1 MSDDRQKR
9 HSGVDGRPYG
19 LMYGFLKR
27 TICSAEG
34 PGQAKEAAPERWDK
48 EELVRFFKRLG
59 TVPQS
64 WSAQRSALRICLAAA
79 EMAGESDSTPSAVYE
94 DLVAFCS
101 DADRGVCR
109 EVPLCSECPISSYCG
124 HTSRRPSIKEWPE
137 SERPRERLLSEGE
150 EHLSDSEL
158 LAIIIGGGTKQES
171 AVALAKRLLS
181 RFGSLRRLAQ
191 CSTAELGSLPGIGP
205 AKVARI
211 KAALAIARR
220 FATEKVPAGT
230 AIEGSRQL
238 FMHFHERLQGLKKET
253 FYTILLDTKHRML
266 GEEQVAVGS
275 LSESVV
281 HPREVFK
288 RAIAESAAA
297 VIFVHNHPSGNP
309 DPSPQDRTLT
319 RRLCEAGRLVG
330 IRVLDHLIIGR
341 DCYFSFAE
349 EGLLDPQP
357 AP

>member
-1 MSDDRQKR
+1 MSEERQKR
-9 HSGVDGRPYG
+9 LSALDGRPYG
-19 LMYGFLKR
+19 EMYALLKR
-27 TICSAEG
+27 TVCPAEG
-34 PGQAKEAAPERWDK
+34 LRRAQEAAPERWDR
-48 EELVRFFKRLG
+48 EELVRLFKRLG
-59 TVPQS
+59 TVPHS
-64 WSAQRSALRICLAAA
+64 WPARRSALRVCLAAA
-79 EMAGESDSTPSAVYE
+79 QMAAENDCPPGAVYE
-94 DLVAFCS
+94 DLVAFCA
-101 DADRGVCR
+101 DATGGPCG
-109 EVPLCSECPISSYCG
+109 EVPLCSQCPIAPYCE
-124 HTSRRPSIKEWPE
+124 HAARRPSIKEWPE
-137 SERPRERLLSEGE
+137 SERPRERLLDEGE
-150 EHLSDSEL
+150 ERLSDSEL
-158 LAIIIGGGTKQES
+158 LAIIIGAGTPQES

-181 RFGSLRRLAQ
+181 RFGSLRRLARS
-191 CSTAELGSLPGIGP
+191 STAELSSLPGIGP

-211 KAALAIARR
+211 RAALAIAKR
-220 FATEKVPAGT
+220 FATEKIPTGM

-238 FMHFHERLQGLKKET
+238 FNHFHERLQGLKKET
-253 FYTILLDTKHRML
+253 FYTILLDTKHHML

-309 DPSPQDRTLT
+309 EPSPQDRTLT

-341 DCYFSFAE
+341 DRYFSFAE

-357 AP
+357 NP

>member
-1 MSDDRQKR
+1 MSDEQQKR
-9 HSGVDGRPYG
+9 PSGLDGRPYG
-19 LMYGFLKR
+19 LMYGLLKR
-27 TICSAEG
+27 TISSGEG
-34 PGQAKEAAPERWDK
+34 VRQAREAGPERWDRQ
-48 EELVRFFKRLG
+48 ELVRLFKRLG

-64 WSAQRSALRICLAAA
+64 WPASRSALRICLAAA
-79 EMAGESDSTPSAVYE
+79 EMATEHGCPAGAVHE

-101 DADRGVCR
+101 DAQGGVCA
-109 EVPLCSECPISSYCG
+109 EAPLCSQCPLGTHCDYA
-124 HTSRRPSIKEWPE
+124 SRRPSIKEWPE
-137 SERPRERLLSEGE
+137 SERPRERLLSQGE

-158 LAIIIGGGTKQES
+158 LAIIIGGGTPKES
-171 AVALAKRLLS
+171 ALGLAKRLLT
-181 RFGSLRRLAQ
+181 RFGGLRRLAQ
-191 CSTAELGSLPGIGP
+191 CTSAQLGSLPGIGP

-211 KAALAIARR
+211 RAALAIARR
-220 FATEKVPAGT
+220 FATERVPAGM
-230 AIEGSRQL
+230 AVEGSRQL
-238 FMHFHERLQGLKKET
+238 FMHFHERFQGLNKET
-253 FYTILLDTKHRML
+253 FTTILLDTKHRML

-349 EGLLDPQP
+349 EGLLDTQSDP
-357 AP
+357 